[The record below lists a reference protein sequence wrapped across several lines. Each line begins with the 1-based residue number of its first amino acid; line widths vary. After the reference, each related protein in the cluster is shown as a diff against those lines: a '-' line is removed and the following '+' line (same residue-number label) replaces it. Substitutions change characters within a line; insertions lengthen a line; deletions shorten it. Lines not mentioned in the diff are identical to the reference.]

1 MSSST
6 TLNEILALIKKE
18 YDIEP
23 STIDPTKPLS
33 EFGLDS
39 LSLAEL
45 IFAIEDHFH
54 FEYPESRTNVQTLNE
69 LVQVVDESRAAVPVA
84 A

>member
-1 MSSST
+1 MPEPST
-6 TLNEILALIKKE
+6 LSQILAIIKKE

-23 STIDPTKPLS
+23 SSIDPARPLA

-69 LVQVVDESRAAVPVA
+69 LVQVVDESRPVA
-84 A
+84 ASA

>member
-1 MSSST
+1 MSEPT
-6 TLNEILALIKKE
+6 TMTQILTILKTQ
-18 YDIEP
+18 YDIDP
-23 STIDPTKPLS
+23 GTIDPAKPLA

-69 LVQVVDESRAAVPVA
+69 LVQVVDESRTTVVA
-84 A
+84 P

>member
-1 MSSST
+1 MAESST
-6 TLNEILALIKKE
+6 LSEILKIIKDS
-18 YDIEP
+18 YDIDP
-23 STIDPTKPLS
+23 DSIDPNKPLA

-54 FEYPESRTNVQTLNE
+54 IQYPESRTQVQTLAE
-69 LVQVVDESRAAVPVA
+69 LAQAVDESRVA
-84 A
+84 ESVG